1 MHDESRVP
9 KTARDALL
17 IELIGDI
24 GVLHDHIK
32 LLPQAINEATEG
44 SIEVVAK
51 SVEEAEKTA
60 LKLAESIEHKKE
72 VVLSELKLTVK
83 QTLDEHAKSVF
94 SELEKNVNG
103 LQNRISKFELADPK
117 SRRLN
122 FILSCTLAV
131 TLVLSGAAIFA
142 VYSAAKSTINDL
154 NLIITSQDKSSP
166 K

>member
-24 GVLHDHIK
+24 GVLHDRIK
-32 LLPQAINEATEG
+32 MLPAAINEATEG

-60 LKLAESIEHKKE
+60 SKLAESIEQKKE
-72 VVLSELKLTVK
+72 VVLAELKVSVK
-83 QTLDEHAKSVF
+83 QTLDDHAKAVF
-94 SELEKNVNG
+94 FELEKNVNG
-103 LQNRISKFELADPK
+103 LQNKISNFELADPK

-122 FILSCTLAV
+122 FILSCILAV
-131 TLVLSGAAIFA
+131 TIVLSGAAIFA

-154 NLIITSQDKSSP
+154 NLIITQDKTSA

>member
-60 LKLAESIEHKKE
+60 LKLAESIEHKK
-72 VVLSELKLTVK
+72 KL
-83 QTLDEHAKSVF
+83 F
-94 SELEKNVNG
+94 YPN
-103 LQNRISKFELADPK
+103 
-117 SRRLN
+117 
-122 FILSCTLAV
+122 
-131 TLVLSGAAIFA
+131 
-142 VYSAAKSTINDL
+142 
-154 NLIITSQDKSSP
+154 
-166 K
+166 

>member
-24 GVLHDHIK
+24 GVLHDRIK
-32 LLPQAINEATEG
+32 MLPAAINEATEG

-60 LKLAESIEHKKE
+60 LKLAESIEQKKE
-72 VVLSELKLTVK
+72 VVLSELKVSVK
-83 QTLDEHAKSVF
+83 QTLDDHAKEVF
-94 SELEKNVNG
+94 FELEKNVNG
-103 LQNRISKFELADPK
+103 LQNKISNFELADPK

-122 FILSCTLAV
+122 LILSCILAV

-154 NLIITSQDKSSP
+154 NLIIAQDKASS

>member
-1 MHDESRVP
+1 MEDESRIP

-24 GVLHDHIK
+24 GVLHDSIK
-32 LLPQAINEATEG
+32 LLPTAINEATES
-44 SIEVVAK
+44 SIEIIAK

-60 LKLAESIEHKKE
+60 SLLAESIEQKKE
-72 VVLSELKLTVK
+72 VALSELRLSVK
-83 QTLDEHAKSVF
+83 QTLDEHAASVF

-122 FILSCTLAV
+122 FVLSCTLAV
-131 TLVLSGAAIFA
+131 TLLLSGAAIYA

-154 NLIITSQDKSSP
+154 NLIITSQDKTSH